1 MPDDRLQRT
10 RDAYPREHWAA
21 LELKRLQ
28 AAQEAERLWYVHLAE
43 RGPS

>member
-1 MPDDRLQRT
+1 MPEHRLQRT

-21 LELKRLQ
+21 LELKRLL
-28 AAQEAERLWYVHLAE
+28 AAQEAERLWYVQLAE